1 MLLYY
6 ALGGGLGHLVR
17 ARAFLHT
24 LGLEGE
30 ATLFTSSR
38 FADDPRVTGGLP
50 LVRVPPSLDGDRAG
64 LRALLERTLAELG
77 ATRLVVDAFPSGLL
91 GELAG
96 FVPPPGVALEHVARL
111 LRWERY
117 VADASADLPRFATTW
132 LVEELHDD
140 HRRALE
146 SASGEVRSLD
156 LVDPPPPPTE
166 PLEPPY
172 ALVVHSGPDEET
184 LELVAFA
191 HELSCAERVS
201 PRLAVVAPSRP
212 EGLPADVAWVDV
224 FPATGLFAGAKRIVA
239 AAGFNLVRQTDPFRD
254 RRVLVPFPR
263 RYDDPFARAARARRA
278 TRPG

>member
-1 MLLYY
+1 MT
-6 ALGGGLGHLVR
+6 A
-17 ARAFLHT
+17 
-24 LGLEGE
+24 
-30 ATLFTSSR
+30 
-38 FADDPRVTGGLP
+38 
-50 LVRVPPSLDGDRAG
+50 
-64 LRALLERTLAELG
+64 RTLARVAGVLYLVTFVTSIPALALKRPYLQTG
-77 ATRLVVDAFPSGLL
+77 AGVDS
-91 GELAG
+91 
-96 FVPPPGVALEHVARL
+96 
-111 LRWERY
+111 LRW
-117 VADASADLPRFATTW
+117 AA
-132 LVEELHDD
+132 
-140 HRRALE
+140 ALE

-201 PRLAVVAPSRP
+201 PRLAIVAPSRP
-212 EGLPADVAWVDV
+212 ERLPADVAWVDV